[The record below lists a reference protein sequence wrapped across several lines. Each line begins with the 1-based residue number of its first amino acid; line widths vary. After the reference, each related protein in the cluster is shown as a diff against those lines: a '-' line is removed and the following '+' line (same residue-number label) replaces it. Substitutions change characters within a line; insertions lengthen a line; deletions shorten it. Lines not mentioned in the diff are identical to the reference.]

1 MRSMKRHLTFL
12 LLAFVLTGCGQLGL
26 KPVKPA
32 PVVPAKPAQ
41 PAPLPADPSER
52 LLFEANRL
60 AEEVRDARLTRTQA
74 ADQLGR
80 ARLAW
85 VGRNP
90 VDDETF
96 RLYRQISVERDTGQI
111 GQAEA
116 QRRMDE
122 ALKRWQRRWV
132 QLPLSA
138 RPANPAFTNF
148 LMKVYGLPPLQ

>member
-1 MRSMKRHLTFL
+1 MLI
-12 LLAFVLTGCGQLGL
+12 AFSLTGCAQLGL
-26 KPVKPA
+26 KPVTPA

-41 PAPLPADPSER
+41 VAPAPADLSER

-60 AEEVRDARLTRTQA
+60 AEEVKAGRLTRTQA

-80 ARLAW
+80 ARIAW

-111 GQAEA
+111 SQAES
-116 QRRMDE
+116 QRKMDD